1 MSNEI
6 VIAGNW
12 KMNPSTMIE
21 AIELTQNIIQSSQNI
36 PKYTKVVL
44 FVPLPFLYPISKLLE
59 NTNIL
64 LGAQD
69 CYTELSGAY
78 TGAVSI
84 SMLKSLGCSY
94 VLSGHSE
101 KRNIFNDTN
110 CIINK
115 KVKRILESDLHCI
128 LCIGENK
135 EEFEKG
141 LNKEICDTQLR
152 ECLLN
157 CKECQLNKVIIA
169 YEPIWAIGS
178 GLNATPEIIEDVHKY
193 IRNWFKMN
201 YSETVSKKMCIQY
214 GGSVNSNNFT
224 DILNQ
229 DNVNG
234 VLIGGASLDSDKF
247 SKIMNY

>member
-12 KMNPSTMIE
+12 KMNPSTMVE
-21 AIELTQNIIQSSQNI
+21 AIELTKNIIQSSQNI

-94 VLSGHSE
+94 VLTGHSE
-101 KRNIFNDTN
+101 KRNIFNDPN
-110 CIINK
+110 
-115 KVKRILESDLHCI
+115 
-128 LCIGENK
+128 
-135 EEFEKG
+135 
-141 LNKEICDTQLR
+141 
-152 ECLLN
+152 
-157 CKECQLNKVIIA
+157 
-169 YEPIWAIGS
+169 
-178 GLNATPEIIEDVHKY
+178 
-193 IRNWFKMN
+193 
-201 YSETVSKKMCIQY
+201 
-214 GGSVNSNNFT
+214 
-224 DILNQ
+224 
-229 DNVNG
+229 
-234 VLIGGASLDSDKF
+234 
-247 SKIMNY
+247 